1 MFGKD
6 PLILQYTPTPK
17 GDKTPQPLRFLDYKM
32 KNEDLLSKI
41 SVKYINGIEVDR
53 AELEY
58 IENSIDKYIEFQSK
72 GIQGINGHFD
82 LMHQYIN
89 SYKGDGWGH
98 STDREEKMTKTIH
111 TKFKNIDGIE
121 THTGKELLNF
131 IYNNARNEVERYLFS
146 IRKICDFHKL
156 IETNAWLDVNST
168 PPADP

>member
-146 IRKICDFHKL
+146 IRKICEFHKL
-156 IETNAWLDVNST
+156 IETNAWLDST